1 MKIPL
6 DFFLRLIEK
15 FLKEQ
20 EFDKVIKKLQKY
32 FEAPEDDFSDVL
44 SDLSLQDIIS
54 KYVKENKDLKKK
66 LKAKSKKFL
75 EEYKPD
81 DEDEKEEKEE
91 KEEKLSTKKR
101 KRTMSNAKEEE
112 KEKEKDKSSKK
123 KRKRTMSNTKDEM
136 KLEENDEK
144 EEKEEKE
151 EKSNKKRKRT
161 MSSTKDDKEKEK
173 SSTKKRKKNEDK
185 NDEEEEKEIKKEK
198 KDKKDKK
205 KKKEEEEDI
214 DLEKEVQFI
223 PKPKSNSNPNRVPFK
238 RIDDTNIKYQVPENL
253 RDNSYAA
260 FMKQTGD
267 DFGKAANDKL
277 IVTRGKGFRKEK
289 TKFKNKTFHGG
300 MTIST
305 SVRSIPLEDAD
316 DSSD

>member
-1 MKIPL
+1 
-6 DFFLRLIEK
+6 
-15 FLKEQ
+15 
-20 EFDKVIKKLQKY
+20 
-32 FEAPEDDFSDVL
+32 
-44 SDLSLQDIIS
+44 
-54 KYVKENKDLKKK
+54 
-66 LKAKSKKFL
+66 
-75 EEYKPD
+75 
-81 DEDEKEEKEE
+81 
-91 KEEKLSTKKR
+91 
-101 KRTMSNAKEEE
+101 
-112 KEKEKDKSSKK
+112 
-123 KRKRTMSNTKDEM
+123 
-136 KLEENDEK
+136 
-144 EEKEEKE
+144 
-151 EKSNKKRKRT
+151 
-161 MSSTKDDKEKEK
+161 MSSTKDEKEKEK
-173 SSTKKRKKNEDK
+173 SSAKKRKKTEDK
-185 NDEEEEKEIKKEK
+185 NDEEEEEKEKKEKKEK
-198 KDKKDKK
+198 KDKKKK
-205 KKKEEEEDI
+205 KKDEEEDI